1 MRAQARISLYQGWL
15 ARASRRVVVVRI
27 VKLAPFL
34 VVGVVPPVELP
45 QRVPAAVEP
54 AFGEAA
60 EKKAEELGQDL
71 VRYKHNESAQQDEPS
86 SSEYHK
92 GDHVEG
98 AIAVILTV
106 RIGELDDVDF
116 VLVAETC
123 SEVVQLLLANQR
135 VQGVG
140 ANPMSEDPPSDR
152 DHPHNDGDHEHD
164 VVHHV
169 ATKLA
174 ETASHVIA
182 ASLVVLDAPQA
193 LDDGYPK
200 EEEQTDAGAAKNQH
214 PGDVWLCWA
223 VGVRVARCNSLQAAD
238 HSHEE
243 EKRES
248 EHIENPNSPNF
259 PLLAICEEALTPPS
273 TGTAASHS
281 ASALGLLFS
290 PSWRSHKLLTSSL
303 THSITILRSPSPR
316 RDLRQRRS
324 HITSVHTAVNAID
337 HKLSLDLFDAVLVVL
352 QGDAHLLRALPGRI
366 QPHR

>member
-1 MRAQARISLYQGWL
+1 MRAQARISLDQGWL

-27 VKLAPFL
+27 VKLAPLL

-45 QRVPAAVEP
+45 QRVPAAVEA

-60 EKKAEELGQDL
+60 EKEAEELGQDL
-71 VRYKHNESAQQDEPS
+71 VRDKHNERAQQDEPS

-116 VLVAETC
+116 VLVAKTC

-140 ANPMSEDPPSDR
+140 ANSMPEDPPSDR

-200 EEEQTDAGAAKNQH
+200 EEEQTDAGATKNQH
-214 PGDVWLCWA
+214 PGDVRLCWA
-223 VGVRVARCNSLQAAD
+223 VGVRVARRNRLQAAD

-259 PLLAICEEALTPPS
+259 PLLAIREEALTPPP

-281 ASALGLLFS
+281 ASALPLLFS

-303 THSITILRSPSPR
+303 LTHSITILRSPSPR
-316 RDLRQRRS
+316 RDLGQRRS

-352 QGDAHLLRALPGRI
+352 QGDAHLIHGHI